1 MFTLTQRQTAHLPHL
16 KRKIRK
22 ARGTLWLPSSVG
34 LKPHRRQM
42 EETQRFISSSDSAT
56 RYQVRSS
63 VFRSK
68 TKLLSSSFF
77 VNDKPASTLGG
88 RRCSHHLGLI
98 LKTSWTLASV
108 HYLLTEVEVDGSD
121 WAPGLLVLVVLQDIG
136 LPAQTSTSQHKPTPL
151 PGLEEAVSH
160 ANCCISHMC
169 LKFYTEQGCSNT
181 QAKGLRMGWNHLLWY
196 SIIHA

>member
-1 MFTLTQRQTAHLPHL
+1 
-16 KRKIRK
+16 
-22 ARGTLWLPSSVG
+22 
-34 LKPHRRQM
+34 M

-88 RRCSHHLGLI
+88 RWCSHHLGLI
-98 LKTSWTLASV
+98 LKISWILVSA
-108 HYLLTEVEVDGSD
+108 HYLLTEVEVDGPD

-136 LPAQTSTSQHKPTPL
+136 LPAQTSTSQHKPTSL
-151 PGLEEAVSH
+151 PGLEEPDSH
-160 ANCCISHMC
+160 NGKRSC
-169 LKFYTEQGCSNT
+169 Q
-181 QAKGLRMGWNHLLWY
+181 LLY
-196 SIIHA
+196 FSRVFEVLH